1 MGRKPTSLPPEKE
14 ALRQLSPG
22 RAVIHSNPLN
32 YQIDKLPRA
41 LFVQRANE
49 ALAKMNAKLE
59 GELVTVTGAQVMNS
73 GDVVFFYTK
82 NRIHQQWWMENKHIW
97 SKQVHADLEATPSTW
112 SVLVHGI
119 PKKFNPASEINKS
132 SLATANHLKKEDIV
146 RMRWLSDHMHTAK
159 RAGSIVLSLANK
171 DLAEK
176 LTHTGIFLDYDY
188 HRVTKFKPYPA
199 QCFKCLRMGH
209 YGKWCRRTARCGR
222 CDGEHMTKDCPMGL
236 SKLMEC
242 VRCKEGLR
250 NKEEGIDNTHHSVF
264 STTCPIKMS
273 WIKAKKSTLQTF

>member
-73 GDVVFFYTK
+73 GD
-82 NRIHQQWWMENKHIW
+82 
-97 SKQVHADLEATPSTW
+97 VHADLEATPSTW